1 MLQKNEQ
8 IQRINSLKLK
18 LKPMPKKDIQR
29 VSKQY
34 INKMYINLNRVIHH

>member
-18 LKPMPKKDIQR
+18 LKPLPKNEIER
-29 VSKQY
+29 VSK
-34 INKMYINLNRVIHH
+34 